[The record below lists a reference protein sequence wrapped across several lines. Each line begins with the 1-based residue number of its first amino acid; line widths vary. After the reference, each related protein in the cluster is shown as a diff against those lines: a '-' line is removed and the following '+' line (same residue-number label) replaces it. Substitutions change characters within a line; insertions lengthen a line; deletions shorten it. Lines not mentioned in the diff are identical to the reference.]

1 VGRRQNREEPSERAT
16 ELCCREVSVAP
27 YRGLVAGACQPT
39 AYAVGLEF
47 LHFNESIGD
56 LETPI
61 LVGQAVSPALLI
73 YVRILQK
80 IAPFSSAGRLP
91 VPDLAT
97 VGFPASRSR
106 SQALPLARS
115 RLRGAGPRFG
125 STLLRTP
132 WLRYPAIGDLM
143 AEAIVIGQDE
153 RQFYELCAWLVMPNH
168 VHLLI
173 LPAAPAA
180 VLMRWLKGSTARQAN
195 QILGR
200 TGRPFWQD
208 ESFDH
213 YLRRPDQVSRTAA
226 YIEQNPVCAGLV
238 RSAEDWRWSSAGWQA
253 KPPAPPR
260 LPTHRVKM

>member
-1 VGRRQNREEPSERAT
+1 MSEY
-16 ELCCREVSVAP
+16 
-27 YRGLVAGACQPT
+27 YR
-39 AYAVGLEF
+39 
-47 LHFNESIGD
+47 
-56 LETPI
+56 
-61 LVGQAVSPALLI
+61 
-73 YVRILQK
+73 
-80 IAPFSSAGRLP
+80 RLP
-91 VPDLAT
+91 HFHPQGAYLFLTWRLWGSLPHGADRKLYPSPGHAFVAQD
-97 VGFPASRSR
+97 R
-106 SQALPLARS
+106 ALDRHSCGPL
-115 RLRGAGPRFG
+115 
-125 STLLRTP
+125 